1 MQDKQEEN
9 QKLNDNREEGQE
21 EGEEI
26 LDDDYL
32 IQLHRYL

>member
-1 MQDKQEEN
+1 MEEN
-9 QKLNDNREEGQE
+9 QNQNQNENENMNQEGE

-32 IQLHRYL
+32 LQLQKY